1 MVPWNSSSGEFA
13 FIWQSKWVGIIAIK
27 TGRTQIYFREDVLV
41 AVASWLRARRV
52 GERVKASSTA
62 ILTFHICHSDMRSG
76 FSASRRTEVFV
87 KTLPGSPL
95 PAVFFRLHAFSLLA
109 RFFRSFALTYSKSQ
123 EQRCYN
129 KTKRQEIGKIS
140 VRSDQVSLYRGSFS
154 YILRLL
160 RWRIEWFY

>member
-1 MVPWNSSSGEFA
+1 MPPA
-13 FIWQSKWVGIIAIK
+13 LQ
-27 TGRTQIYFREDVLV
+27 T
-41 AVASWLRARRV
+41 
-52 GERVKASSTA
+52 
-62 ILTFHICHSDMRSG
+62 LTFNICHSDMRSG

-87 KTLPGSPL
+87 KTLTGSPL

-109 RFFRSFALTYSKSQ
+109 RFFRSFALTYSKSL
-123 EQRCYN
+123 EQRGYN

-160 RWRIEWFY
+160 G